1 MSVYETSESRFGPVQ
16 ADAYLAGLEHTFALI
31 ADFPQIGRSCDELL
45 PGLRRLR
52 FQSHYVFYVA
62 ETDHVLIRG
71 VMHVRQNI
79 RPELFE

>member
-1 MSVYETSESRFGPVQ
+1 MAKFRIAPGASRDIVSVYETSESRFGPVQ

-52 FQSHYVFYVA
+52 FRFSSSIQSK
-62 ETDHVLIRG
+62 R
-71 VMHVRQNI
+71 R
-79 RPELFE
+79 